1 MKNAAR
7 KLHSMIIHEE
17 GREREEERERKRE
30 RREGRRQIQAKLP
43 QNSECRGK
51 IFPVGKILHEIT
63 RNDANIG

>member
-17 GREREEERERKRE
+17 GRESGGERERGGGKE
-30 RREGRRQIQAKLP
+30 TNTAKLP

>member
-1 MKNAAR
+1 
-7 KLHSMIIHEE
+7 MIIHEE
-17 GREREEERERKRE
+17 EGERKEERERG
-30 RREGRRQIQAKLP
+30 EGRRRIQARLP

>member
-17 GREREEERERKRE
+17 GRERGKETST
-30 RREGRRQIQAKLP
+30 AKLP

>member
-17 GREREEERERKRE
+17 GRERERKRE

>member
-17 GREREEERERKRE
+17 GRERERKRE
-30 RREGRRQIQAKLP
+30 RRERRRQIQAKLP

>member
-1 MKNAAR
+1 
-7 KLHSMIIHEE
+7 MIIHEE
-17 GREREEERERKRE
+17 GRESGGERER
-30 RREGRRQIQAKLP
+30 EGGKETNTAKLP